1 MNPCDAVLD
10 ALAEVAPLTGD
21 LARHARDC
29 PRCRALTA
37 ADGALAA
44 MVSDAPGV
52 SETVAL
58 PAALREAFE
67 RDHHPVAPFSWW
79 RRALAPAAVTVA
91 LVGASLA
98 LMPRADLAH
107 QPPAVFWSLVTLWAV
122 CAFAGAGL
130 ALHRGGAGVGV
141 APWRRWAFLA
151 AGLGLFELASATLG
165 FVVEG
170 SKTVSGRVAV
180 AVAVACAVHGLVIAT
195 VAGAAVFFAARRTA
209 AASPAS
215 AGAMAGAAAGFTGA
229 LVQHVTCAI
238 PEPSHT
244 MVAHFATIALSAL
257 VGALAGRKLLVP

>member
-1 MNPCDAVLD
+1 VNPCDAVID
-10 ALAEVAPLTGD
+10 ALAEGSPLSGD
-21 LARHARDC
+21 LARHAREC

-37 ADGALAA
+37 ADAALAS
-44 MVSDAPGV
+44 MVTDAPDA

-58 PAALREAFE
+58 PAALRAAIE
-67 RDHHPVAPFSWW
+67 RDHSPVAPFSWR
-79 RRALAPAAVTVA
+79 RRALVPAAVSVA
-91 LVGASLA
+91 LVGVSLA
-98 LMPRADLAH
+98 LMPRGDLGH
-107 QPPAVFWSLVTLWAV
+107 QPPLVFWSLVTLWAV

-170 SKTVSGRVAV
+170 SKTVSGRDAV
-180 AVAVACAVHGLVIAT
+180 VTAVACTVHGLVIAM
-195 VAGAAVFFAARRTA
+195 VAGAAVFFVARRTA